1 MLPGRSSAGWYGGSA
16 SPGFPRATPFPLLE
30 MMTMA
35 RKTAAKQAPS
45 TPTASLHAADL
56 RATLPILA
64 SLAGGKTPNIRL
76 DIGSGG
82 WQMQA
87 TDGSTWLTA
96 NGPVVQVID
105 GMRLCL
111 SPGKLREIVDRCSA
125 DTIEFFVEEAGRVSI
140 LAGKSTYTLGTSDP
154 DAFPVPSSHDHVV
167 STKVPGAMLADAINR
182 TQFACDPSSV
192 RFALGGLHIAK
203 HQGVVV
209 VEATDT
215 RRVARCEI
223 VLADKHDATRFS
235 AVLPQASAR
244 LAARIL
250 GGGDA
255 ILEMSPRSIRI
266 ACGQW
271 VLTSPTIEG
280 RFPDINSVLDKL
292 EQAEKTINVDA
303 QALVSLCRQAS
314 ICTTPDSRGVDFVW
328 GNDEI
333 VARSIAP
340 EIGQSEITLP
350 CDARGPV
357 ITQTF
362 DPAFIAEWAKTIASG
377 SLIEMRIRGGDE
389 ALVLR
394 AADAVCVV
402 MPMTRDR

>member
-1 MLPGRSSAGWYGGSA
+1 
-16 SPGFPRATPFPLLE
+16 
-30 MMTMA
+30 MA

-64 SLAGGKTPNIRL
+64 SLAGGKAPNIRL

-125 DTIEFFVEEAGRVSI
+125 DTIEFFVEEAGKIAV
-140 LAGKSTYTLGTSDP
+140 LAGQSQYSLATVDP
-154 DAFPVPSSHDHVV
+154 SLFPVPPSHDHVV
-167 STKVPGAMLADAINR
+167 STRVPGAMLADAIVR
-182 TQFACDPSSV
+182 TQFACDTSSV
-192 RFALGGLHIAK
+192 KYALGGLHLVHDRGKLI
-203 HQGVVV
+203 

-223 VLADKHDATRFS
+223 ATPTSSDRF
-235 AVLPQASAR
+235 ACVLPQGAAR
-244 LAARIL
+244 LAARVL

-255 ILEMSPRSIRI
+255 LVEMSARQIRI
-266 ACGQW
+266 ECGQW
-271 VLTSPTIEG
+271 VLSSPTIEG
-280 RFPDINSVLDKL
+280 RFPDVGSVLDKL
-292 EQAEKTINVDA
+292 GDPTKKINVDA
-303 QALVSLCRQAS
+303 AALVSLCRQAS
-314 ICTTPDSRGVDFVW
+314 ICTTPDSQGVDFIW
-328 GNDEI
+328 GNDQI
-333 VARSIAP
+333 VAKSTAP
-340 EIGQSEITLP
+340 EIGTSEITLP

-389 ALVLR
+389 ALVMHTQE
-394 AADAVCVV
+394 AVCIV
-402 MPMTRDR
+402 MPISRDR

>member
-1 MLPGRSSAGWYGGSA
+1 
-16 SPGFPRATPFPLLE
+16 
-30 MMTMA
+30 MA
-35 RKTAAKQAPS
+35 RKTAQKTTVS
-45 TPTASLHAADL
+45 TPIASLHAADL

-64 SLAGGKTPNIRL
+64 ALAGGKSPSIL
-76 DIGSGG
+76 LEAGSGG
-82 WQMQA
+82 WQA
-87 TDGSTWLTA
+87 RTTDGSTWLTA
-96 NGPVVQVID
+96 HGPVVQVID

-111 SPGKLREIVDRCSA
+111 SPLKLREIVDRTSS
-125 DTIEFFVEEAGRVSI
+125 DTVDFSIKEPNRVSI
-140 LAGKSTYTLGTSDP
+140 LAGGTYTLGTSDP
-154 DAFPVPSSHDHVV
+154 GDFPVPSSHDHVV

-192 RFALGGLHIAK
+192 RYALGGLNITCRD
-203 HQGVVV
+203 GVVI

-223 VLADKHDATRFS
+223 VLDDKHDATRFS
-235 AVLPQASAR
+235 AVLPQSSAR

-255 ILEMSPRSIRI
+255 ILEMSQRSVRI

-280 RFPDINSVLDKL
+280 RFPDIDGVLDKL
-292 EQAEKTINVDA
+292 EQAEKVINVDA

-333 VARSIAP
+333 IARSIAP
-340 EIGQSEITLP
+340 EIGESEITLP

-362 DPAFIAEWAKTIASG
+362 DPAFILEWAKTIASG

-389 ALVLR
+389 AIVLR
-394 AADAVCVV
+394 GADAVCVV